1 MVRVGGRVALV
12 TGAGKGIG
20 EAIARRLAEEGADVA
35 VNDLDA
41 GLAEQSAELV
51 RSLGRRSC
59 VLVGDVSDFATVQQL
74 VEQAISDLGRIDI
87 LVNNAGIF
95 IDKSIFRMEPAD
107 FEKVLRVNLF
117 GAWNFIKCVVPGMRE
132 RRYGKI
138 VNISSRAMLGNPG
151 QSNYSASKAG
161 LVGMTRALALELG
174 KFNINVNAVAPGAVM
189 TDLLRQT
196 SEENIQRMLA
206 NTPLGRLGEPV
217 DIANA
222 VLFLASD
229 EASYITGQTLIVCGG
244 RSLGASNL

>member
-1 MVRVGGRVALV
+1 MRVADKVALV

-20 EAIARRLAEEGADVA
+20 EAIALRLAEEGADVV
-35 VNDLDA
+35 VNDIDR
-41 GLAEQSAELV
+41 GSAEATAEAV
-51 RSLGRRSC
+51 RAKGRRAT
-59 VLVGDVSDFATVQQL
+59 VAIGDVSKFDEVQAMVDEATN
-74 VEQAISDLGRIDI
+74 ALGRIDI

-95 IDKSIFRMEPAD
+95 IDKSIFRMEPQD
-107 FEKVLRVNLF
+107 FERVLRINLF
-117 GAWNFIKCVVPGMRE
+117 GPWNFIKCVVPGMRE

-206 NTPLGRLGEPV
+206 NTPLGRIGDPV

>member
-1 MVRVGGRVALV
+1 MRVGDKVALV

-20 EAIARRLAEEGADVA
+20 EAIALRLAEEGADVV
-35 VNDLDA
+35 VNDIDRA
-41 GLAEQSAELV
+41 SAEKTAAAVRAKGRRALV
-51 RSLGRRSC
+51 AIGDVANFEDVRAVVDQALGELGR
-59 VLVGDVSDFATVQQL
+59 V
-74 VEQAISDLGRIDI
+74 DI

-95 IDKSIFRMEPAD
+95 IDKSIFRMEPQD
-107 FEKVLRVNLF
+107 FERVLRINLF

-206 NTPLGRLGEPV
+206 NTPLGRIGEPI

>member
-1 MVRVGGRVALV
+1 MRVADKVALV

-20 EAIARRLAEEGADVA
+20 EAIALRLAEEGADVV
-35 VNDLDA
+35 VNDIDR
-41 GLAEQSAELV
+41 GSAEATAEAV
-51 RSLGRRSC
+51 RGKGRRAT
-59 VLVGDVSDFATVQQL
+59 VAIGDVSKFDEVQAMVDEATN
-74 VEQAISDLGRIDI
+74 ALGRIDI

-95 IDKSIFRMEPAD
+95 IDKSIFRMEPQD
-107 FEKVLRVNLF
+107 FERVLRINLF
-117 GAWNFIKCVVPGMRE
+117 GPWNFIKCVVPGMRE

-206 NTPLGRLGEPV
+206 NTPLGRIGDPV

>member
-1 MVRVGGRVALV
+1 VRVGEKVALV

-20 EAIARRLAEEGADVA
+20 EAIALRLAEEGADVV
-35 VNDLDA
+35 VNDIDRA
-41 GLAEQSAELV
+41 TAEATAEAV
-51 RSLGRRSC
+51 RAKGRRAAIAI
-59 VLVGDVSDFATVQQL
+59 GDVSKFDQVQAM
-74 VEQAISDLGRIDI
+74 VEGALSELGRIDI

-95 IDKSIFRMEPAD
+95 IDKSIFRMEPSD
-107 FEKVLRVNLF
+107 FERVLQINLF

-132 RRYGKI
+132 RRSGKI

-206 NTPLGRLGEPV
+206 NTPLGRIGEPR

-222 VLFLASD
+222 VLFLASE